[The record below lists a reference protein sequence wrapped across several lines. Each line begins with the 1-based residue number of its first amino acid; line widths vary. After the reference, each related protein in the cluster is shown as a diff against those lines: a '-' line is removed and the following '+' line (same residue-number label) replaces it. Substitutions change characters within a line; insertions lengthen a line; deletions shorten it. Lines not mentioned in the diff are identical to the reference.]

1 MRPNI
6 HSTRL
11 SGRLLGFRRGL
22 IEFERQDTPPNWSKD
37 EYADLEDARENLC
50 EWREALVAE
59 VKEEL
64 RAP

>member
-1 MRPNI
+1 MSPNI
-6 HSTRL
+6 DPTDL
-11 SGRLLGFRRGL
+11 SGRLLGFLRAL
-22 IEFERQDTPPNWSKD
+22 NEFERQDTPPHWSQD
-37 EYADLEDARENLC
+37 EYADWEDARENLC